1 MLIVE
6 KKSVKRELATLV
18 LIIIT
23 YLFIFKDPYTNHSL
37 LWGVR
42 KRGKDVCA
50 ASNYTLVIDAG
61 STGTRIHV
69 YEFQKCPKFAKNRN
83 NSTMQEY
90 HLVDE
95 LFAEVKPGLSS
106 YANKPEMAA
115 LSLLPLVR
123 KAKLRVPR
131 NDHSK
136 TLLSVRATAGLRL
149 LEEYQVRGIVE
160 AIKKR
165 LSREPFKLVD
175 VKVIDGEEE
184 AYLAWKT
191 VRFLQKEEGLGAAV
205 MDLGG
210 ASTQV
215 VFAIDDK
222 VVHDNILDN
231 QHFMITKL
239 KEREV
244 AVFKR
249 SYLGYG
255 LMEVRKKVKNNFF
268 KTFGKNTTEKFPCM
282 QAEGGNFEKCSQIIK
297 NTLFDSTMEFSKV
310 PKISSNRPIV
320 AFSYFYDR
328 TIPLGLKSPITPKG
342 LEAIGKRLCGGEIMA
357 EEVEGE
363 WCLDLAY
370 LHGLLTN
377 GYKLG
382 DGHKVNVVK
391 QIDGWETGWA
401 LGTALELL
409 NI

>member
-1 MLIVE
+1 MLVME
-6 KKSVKRELATLV
+6 KKSLKRECATMV
-18 LIIIT
+18 MILIA

-42 KRGKDVCA
+42 KRGRDVCG
-50 ASNYTLVIDAG
+50 ASAYTIVIDAG
-61 STGTRIHV
+61 STGSRIHV
-69 YEFQKCPKFAKNRN
+69 YEFQKCQQKLEN
-83 NSTMQEY
+83 NTLPEY

-106 YANKPEMAA
+106 YAHRPELAA
-115 LSLLPLVR
+115 LSLLPLIQ

-131 NDHSK
+131 IQYAK
-136 TLLSVRATAGLRL
+136 TLLSIRATAGLRL
-149 LEEYQVRGIVE
+149 LEEYQVRGILE
-160 AIKKR
+160 AIKHQLAK
-165 LSREPFKLVD
+165 EPFKLVD

-191 VRFLQKEEGLGAAV
+191 VRFLQKEDGIGAAV

-215 VFAIDDK
+215 VFA
-222 VVHDNILDN
+222 LDN
-231 QHFMITKL
+231 ETNNKDLSNDHRFMKTKL
-239 KEREV
+239 KGREISI
-244 AVFKR
+244 FKR

-255 LMEVRKKVKNNFF
+255 LMEVRKKVKSSF
-268 KTFGKNTTEKFPCM
+268 TQSSGKNNTEKFPCLKRD
-282 QAEGGNFEKCSQIIK
+282 GGNFEKCSKLIR
-297 NTLFDSTMEFSKV
+297 NALFDSKAEFNEM
-310 PKISSNRPIV
+310 PKIAPNRAVV

-328 TIPLGLKSPITPKG
+328 TIPLGLKSPITPKQIELVG
-342 LEAIGKRLCGGEIMA
+342 RRLCLGEYDSEQI
-357 EEVEGE
+357 ENE

-382 DGHKVNVVK
+382 DDHLVNVVK
-391 QIDGWETGWA
+391 QIKGWETGWA
-401 LGTALELL
+401 LGSALELL